1 VVERTTYNNG
11 FTHKTSESVKTENA
25 GTFKITLSTEAAT
38 SIAGNFFM
46 HILEVSFNFHDV

>member
-1 VVERTTYNNG
+1 MVERTTYNNG